1 MLKGK
6 MKMNEIIEIN
16 QTKDN
21 ELTVEERLIIEAMKK
36 VKEPFKS
43 LTVEDIMKDL
53 KIGIVKAYE
62 IFNREDFPSINVGK
76 TKTVTMLAYLI
87 WKMKRQENE
96 ERSIK
101 NGIK

>member
-1 MLKGK
+1 
-6 MKMNEIIEIN
+6 MNEIIEIN
-16 QTKDN
+16 QSKDS
-21 ELTVEERLIIEAMKK
+21 ELTVEERLIIEAMEK
-36 VKEPFKS
+36 VKDPFKS

-101 NGIK
+101 NGSR

>member
-1 MLKGK
+1 
-6 MKMNEIIEIN
+6 MNEIIEIN
-16 QTKDN
+16 QSKDS

-101 NGIK
+101 NGNR

>member
-1 MLKGK
+1 
-6 MKMNEIIEIN
+6 MNEIIEIN
-16 QTKDN
+16 QSKDS

-36 VKEPFKS
+36 VKDPFKS

-87 WKMKRQENE
+87 WKMKRQENG

>member
-1 MLKGK
+1 
-6 MKMNEIIEIN
+6 MNEIIEIN
-16 QTKDN
+16 QTKDS

-36 VKEPFKS
+36 VKDPFKS

>member
-1 MLKGK
+1 
-6 MKMNEIIEIN
+6 MNEIIEIN
-16 QTKDN
+16 QSKDS

-36 VKEPFKS
+36 VKDPFKS

-101 NGIK
+101 NGNR

>member
-1 MLKGK
+1 MS
-6 MKMNEIIEIN
+6 EIINVEH
-16 QTKDN
+16 TEDN

-96 ERSIK
+96 ERSK
-101 NGIK
+101 NNGIK

>member
-1 MLKGK
+1 
-6 MKMNEIIEIN
+6 MNEIIEIN

>member
-1 MLKGK
+1 
-6 MKMNEIIEIN
+6 MNEIIEIN

-36 VKEPFKS
+36 VKDPFKS

>member
-1 MLKGK
+1 
-6 MKMNEIIEIN
+6 MNEIIEIN

-53 KIGIVKAYE
+53 KLGIVKAYE